1 MTERPQPLFE
11 AIEPVLAA
19 LGLDLYDVELQ
30 GRGPARILRVSI
42 DRDGGVDLDAIT
54 AATEAISPVLDHD
67 AATDA
72 VLRGSYTLEVTSPG
86 LERPLRTPEHFR
98 RAAGATVSVK
108 TGMGSE
114 ARRRRGTL
122 TASDD
127 TGFELEGDDGTHERI
142 SYDDVVQAR
151 TVFEWGPPAT
161 PKTKK
166 NKAQRRAAKQKVSPM
181 NRERSG
187 ALLGRP
193 PGRSGVTP

>member
-11 AIEPVLAA
+11 AIEPVLAD

-42 DRDGGVDLDAIT
+42 DREGGVDLDAIT
-54 AATEAISPVLDHD
+54 AATEAISPVLDHH
-67 AATDA
+67 AATES

-108 TGMGSE
+108 TGVGGDT
-114 ARRRRGTL
+114 RRRRGTL

-127 TGFELEGDDGTHERI
+127 TGFELEGDDGTRERL

-151 TVFEWGPPAT
+151 TVFEWGAGT
-161 PKTKK
+161 QRAKK
-166 NKAQRRAAKQKVSPM
+166 QRAKKQKVSQ
-181 NRERSG
+181 
-187 ALLGRP
+187 
-193 PGRSGVTP
+193 